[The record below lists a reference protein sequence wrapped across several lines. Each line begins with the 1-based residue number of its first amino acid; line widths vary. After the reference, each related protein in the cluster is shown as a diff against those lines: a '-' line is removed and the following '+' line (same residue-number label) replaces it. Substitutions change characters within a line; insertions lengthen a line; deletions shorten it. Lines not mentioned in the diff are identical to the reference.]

1 MTAAPASTAPLDG
14 ILVADFSRVLAGPL
28 ASMTL
33 ADLGARV
40 VKVERPGTGDDT
52 RAWGPPWSPH
62 AATYFEGV
70 NRNKESVALDLKDP
84 ADLDRAKRLAQR
96 ADVVIENFLPGTL
109 DRVGLGYDDVARENP
124 GVVYVSIT
132 GFGSTGGAQL
142 PGYDFVVQAIGGL
155 MHITGAP
162 DGDPM
167 KVGVAVVDVLTGK
180 DAVIGVLAALRRRE
194 ATGEGS
200 RIEVSLLSSLQGALA
215 NQASAH
221 LGAGASPTRMGN
233 MHPSIAPYELLQCA
247 DGPFAIACG
256 NDAQFRKL
264 TEALGIPDVA
274 QDERFRTNA
283 DRVAHRPA
291 LRDALETALAAATA
305 AEWQER
311 LTAIGVPAGQAG
323 DIASGLEYAE
333 RFGLEPTIEVHAA
346 DGASHGRQVRHPV
359 LWDPP
364 FEAPRRAAPALD
376 EQGDAIRSWLDR

>member
-132 GFGSTGGAQL
+132 GFGSAGGAQL

-215 NQASAH
+215 NQAAAH

-247 DGPFAIACG
+247 DGPLAIACG

-264 TEALGIPDVA
+264 TEALGIPGAA

-311 LTAIGVPAGQAG
+311 LTAIGVPAGQAS
-323 DIASGLEYAE
+323 DIASGLEFAE
-333 RFGLEPTIEVHAA
+333 RLGLEPTIEVHGA

-376 EQGDAIRSWLDR
+376 EQGDAIRSWLDS